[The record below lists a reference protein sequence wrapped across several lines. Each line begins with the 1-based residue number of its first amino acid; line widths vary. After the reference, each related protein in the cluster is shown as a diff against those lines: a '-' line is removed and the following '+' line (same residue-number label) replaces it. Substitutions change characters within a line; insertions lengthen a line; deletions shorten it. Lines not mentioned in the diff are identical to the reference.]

1 MKRKGLIVNGKT
13 ESVLYMD
20 KGLGEF
26 FGILSS
32 VPRSSVVVVADR
44 NAVAPTERI
53 FPGFFQKITDPHRI
67 TGPHQDGLL
76 PIILDATESRKT
88 LGTIEELCRKF
99 EQAGAD
105 RDSLIIAVGGGITT
119 DIVGFA
125 ASVYRRGL
133 RAVFIPTTLLAQVD
147 AAIGGKNGVNLDG
160 YKNMIGTIR
169 QPLFVFSA
177 TGYLLSMPPQL
188 IVSGLP
194 ELLKA
199 FIIGSKEDYETACR
213 IFSGFR
219 ADSGPEKHSGLEKH
233 PDLETLSDLIFSAAS
248 IKTDIV
254 SEDSFEHGRREL
266 LNLGHTFAHAIETVT
281 EGATAH
287 GLAVAEGI
295 VMAARAGEM
304 LGITEAGFA
313 DKIEKDFAACRIRE
327 NGKIYGE
334 SPADLLPVM
343 LDDKKMHADGLHL
356 IVPVRL
362 GKVVSVPVTESRLKK
377 ILSGL

>member
-1 MKRKGLIVNGKT
+1 MKRKELIVSGKT

-32 VPRSSVVVVADR
+32 IPRSSVVVVADR

-53 FPGFFQKITDPHRI
+53 FPGFFQKITGLHR
-67 TGPHQDGLL
+67 DGL
-76 PIILDATESRKT
+76 PIILDATELGKT
-88 LGTIEELCRKF
+88 LDTVEDLCRKF

-105 RDSLIIAVGGGITT
+105 RGSLIIAVGGGVTT

-125 ASVYRRGL
+125 ASVYRRGV
-133 RAVFIPTTLLAQVD
+133 RTVFIPTTLLSQVD

-169 QPLFVFSA
+169 QPISVFSA
-177 TGYLLSMPPQL
+177 TDYLLSMPPRL

-194 ELLKA
+194 EMLKT
-199 FIIGSKEDYETACR
+199 FIIGSKEDYEAACGF
-213 IFSGFR
+213 FSGFR
-219 ADSGPEKHSGLEKH
+219 ADSGFEEYSELEKH

-313 DKIEKDFAACRIRE
+313 DKIEKDFAACCIRE
-327 NGKIYGE
+327 NRKIYGG

-343 LDDKKMHADGLHL
+343 LDDKKMRADVLHL

-362 GKVVSVPVTESRLKK
+362 GMVVSVPVTESRLKK

>member
-1 MKRKGLIVNGKT
+1 MKRKELIVNGKT

-188 IVSGLP
+188 VVSGLS
-194 ELLKA
+194 EMLKT
-199 FIIGSKEDYETACR
+199 FIIGSKEDYETACG
-213 IFSGFR
+213 IF
-219 ADSGPEKHSGLEKH
+219 GLEKH
-233 PDLETLSDLIFSAAS
+233 PDQETLSDLIFSAAS

-313 DKIEKDFAACRIRE
+313 DKIEKDFAECRIRE
-327 NGKIYGE
+327 NGKIYGG

>member
-1 MKRKGLIVNGKT
+1 MKRKELIVNGKT

-53 FPGFFQKITDPHRI
+53 FPGFFQKITGLHR
-67 TGPHQDGLL
+67 DGL
-76 PIILDATESRKT
+76 PIILDATELGKT
-88 LGTIEELCRKF
+88 LDTVEDLCRKF

-105 RDSLIIAVGGGITT
+105 RDSLIIAVGGGVTT

-125 ASVYRRGL
+125 ASVYRRGV
-133 RAVFIPTTLLAQVD
+133 RTVFIPTTLLSQVD

-169 QPLFVFSA
+169 QPISVFSA
-177 TGYLLSMPPQL
+177 TDYLLSLPPRL

-194 ELLKA
+194 EMLKT
-199 FIIGSKEDYETACR
+199 FIIGSKEDYEAACGF
-213 IFSGFR
+213 FSGFR
-219 ADSGPEKHSGLEKH
+219 ADSGFEEYSELEKH

-287 GLAVAEGI
+287 GLAVAEGL

-313 DKIEKDFAACRIRE
+313 DKIEKDFAACCIRE
-327 NGKIYGE
+327 NRKIYDG

-343 LDDKKMHADGLHL
+343 LDDKKMRADVLHL

-362 GKVVSVPVTESRLKK
+362 GMVVSVPVTESRLKK

>member
-1 MKRKGLIVNGKT
+1 MKRKELIVNGKT

-53 FPGFFQKITDPHRI
+53 FPGFFQKITGPHRI
-67 TGPHQDGLL
+67 TGPHQDGL
-76 PIILDATESRKT
+76 PIILDATESGKT
-88 LGTIEELCRKF
+88 LGTVEELCRKF

-125 ASVYRRGL
+125 ASVYRRGV
-133 RAVFIPTTLLAQVD
+133 RTVFIPTTLLAQVD

-177 TGYLLSMPPQL
+177 TDYLLSMPPRL

-194 ELLKA
+194 EMLKT
-199 FIIGSKEDYETACR
+199 FIIGSKEDYEMACG

-219 ADSGPEKHSGLEKH
+219 ADSGLEKH

-281 EGATAH
+281 EGAAAH

-327 NGKIYGE
+327 NGKIYGG

-343 LDDKKMHADGLHL
+343 LDDKKMHTDGLHL

>member
-1 MKRKGLIVNGKT
+1 MKRKELIVSGKT

-32 VPRSSVVVVADR
+32 IPRSSVVVVADR

-53 FPGFFQKITDPHRI
+53 FPGFFQKITGLHS
-67 TGPHQDGLL
+67 DGL
-76 PIILDATESRKT
+76 PIILDATELGKT
-88 LGTIEELCRKF
+88 LDTVEDLCRKF

-105 RDSLIIAVGGGITT
+105 RDSLIIAVGGGVTT

-125 ASVYRRGL
+125 ASVYRRGV
-133 RAVFIPTTLLAQVD
+133 RTVFIPTTLLSQVD

-169 QPLFVFSA
+169 QPISVFSA
-177 TGYLLSMPPQL
+177 TDYLLSMPPRL

-194 ELLKA
+194 EMLKT
-199 FIIGSKEDYETACR
+199 FIIGSKEDYEAACGF
-213 IFSGFR
+213 FSGFR
-219 ADSGPEKHSGLEKH
+219 ADSGFEEYSELEKH
-233 PDLETLSDLIFSAAS
+233 PDLETLSGLIFSAAS

-281 EGATAH
+281 EGATTH

-313 DKIEKDFAACRIRE
+313 DKIEKDFAACCIRE
-327 NGKIYGE
+327 NRKIYDG

-343 LDDKKMHADGLHL
+343 LDDKKMRADVLHL

-362 GKVVSVPVTESRLKK
+362 GMVVSVPVTESRLKK

>member
-1 MKRKGLIVNGKT
+1 MKRKELIVNGKT
-13 ESVLYMD
+13 ESVLYLD

-26 FGILSS
+26 FDILSS

-53 FPGFFQKITDPHRI
+53 FPGFFQKITGPHR
-67 TGPHQDGLL
+67 DGLL
-76 PIILDATESRKT
+76 PIILDATESGKT
-88 LGTIEELCRKF
+88 LGTVEELCRKF

-105 RDSLIIAVGGGITT
+105 RDSLIIAVGGGVTT

-125 ASVYRRGL
+125 ASVYRRGV

-177 TGYLLSMPPQL
+177 TDYLLSMPPQL
-188 IVSGLP
+188 IVSGLS
-194 ELLKA
+194 EMLKT
-199 FIIGSKEDYETACR
+199 FIIGSKEDYETACG
-213 IFSGFR
+213 IF
-219 ADSGPEKHSGLEKH
+219 GLEKH

-248 IKTDIV
+248 IKMDIV

-327 NGKIYGE
+327 NGKIYGG

>member
-1 MKRKGLIVNGKT
+1 MKRKKLIVNGKT

-32 VPRSSVVVVADR
+32 VPRSSIIVVADR

-53 FPGFFQKITDPHRI
+53 FPGFFQKITGSHRI
-67 TGPHQDGLL
+67 TGPHQDCL
-76 PIILDATESRKT
+76 PIILDATESGKT
-88 LGTIEELCRKF
+88 LDTVEELCRKF

-105 RDSLIIAVGGGITT
+105 RDSLIIAVGGGVTT

-125 ASVYRRGL
+125 ASVYRRGV

-177 TGYLLSMPPQL
+177 TDYLLSMPPQL

-194 ELLKA
+194 EMLKT
-199 FIIGSKEDYETACR
+199 FIIGSKEDYETACG

-219 ADSGPEKHSGLEKH
+219 ADSGPEKH

-295 VMAARAGEM
+295 AMAARAGEM

-327 NGKIYGE
+327 NGKIYGGN
-334 SPADLLPVM
+334 PTDLLPVM